1 LHLRSPTVARGHE
14 LKVSSLTAQHP
25 TFRVARV
32 QRFVGQVLL
41 FPQGH
46 EQDAVGAPNLG
57 NIEDEIR
64 LPNPGQ
70 VISPWLAPIRTR
82 ARCFFAS
89 LHPVVLKTRSFPA
102 KFLGTLL
109 STYKSARDPRVFTS
123 LILSVRSK
131 PKSNL
136 MHELPGINRSINQSY
151 HTVKSDCLLSINAG
165 VLMDHDMPPK
175 GPQTMVETILL
186 WSVRL

>member
-1 LHLRSPTVARGHE
+1 MKVLALCLSLSLSLSLAHTYGQVHATRRTKRTKFQLHLRSPTVARGHE

-57 NIEDEIR
+57 NIEDKIR

-89 LHPVVLKTRSFPA
+89 FHPVVLETRSFPGDFA
-102 KFLGTLL
+102 ESLL
-109 STYKSARDPRVFTS
+109 STYKSYGSDLTLVTYTVHHFHLDHIASPLVSTDS
-123 LILSVRSK
+123 L
-131 PKSNL
+131 
-136 MHELPGINRSINQSY
+136 
-151 HTVKSDCLLSINAG
+151 
-165 VLMDHDMPPK
+165 
-175 GPQTMVETILL
+175 
-186 WSVRL
+186 

>member
-1 LHLRSPTVARGHE
+1 LPIPPSTLANSRSWTRTPFLSLSLSLSLFFPRPHTYGQAHATRRTKRTKFQLHLRSPTVARGHE

-57 NIEDEIR
+57 SIEDEIR

-82 ARCFFAS
+82 VRCFFAS
-89 LHPVVLKTRSFPA
+89 LHPVVLRTR
-102 KFLGTLL
+102 
-109 STYKSARDPRVFTS
+109 
-123 LILSVRSK
+123 
-131 PKSNL
+131 
-136 MHELPGINRSINQSY
+136 
-151 HTVKSDCLLSINAG
+151 
-165 VLMDHDMPPK
+165 
-175 GPQTMVETILL
+175 
-186 WSVRL
+186 